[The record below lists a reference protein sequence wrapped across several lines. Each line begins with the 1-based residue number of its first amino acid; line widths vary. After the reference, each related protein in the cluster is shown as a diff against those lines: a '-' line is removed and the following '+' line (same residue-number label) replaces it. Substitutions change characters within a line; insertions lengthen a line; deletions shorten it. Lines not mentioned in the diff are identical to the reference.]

1 MDLSQFEDQYD
12 HLARDVAA
20 FKRAISTRLMYQV
33 GKDPVSAR
41 PEDWLQAVS
50 YAVRDHLVERWMRTT
65 RAQYQQDV
73 KRVYYLSMEFLIGRT
88 FSNALLAL
96 ELMPTIRQALT
107 ELDVSLDG
115 LFDLEPDAA
124 LGNGGLGRLAACF
137 LDSMATLGVPGFG
150 YGIRYDY
157 GMFRQTIVDGRQV
170 EAPDYWL
177 SHGNPWEFRRPEVTF
192 RVRFGGHLEQ
202 TSHPGQ
208 TGQGGPGNEA
218 QVRWVGTDD
227 VLATAYDTII
237 PGYGTPATNTLRL
250 WSATATEEIDLRA
263 FNQGNY
269 FGAVESKNHSENVS
283 RVLYPDDSTASGR
296 ELRLRQ
302 EYFFISASLQD
313 IVKRYLRT
321 HTGFDALPDKV
332 SIHLNDTHPVLAVPE
347 LMRILVDEHRVP
359 WDKAWALTQKVF
371 SYTNHT
377 LMHEA
382 LETWPVD
389 MMGRVLPRHLR
400 IIFDINARFL
410 ATITASHGADAELM
424 RRVSLIDES
433 GERRVRM
440 AYLAVVASHS
450 INGVSALH
458 SELMRQSI
466 FADFARLWPERFN
479 NKTNGVTPRR
489 WLAQA
494 NPGLAAL
501 LDARLG
507 KGWRR
512 QLDQL
517 EGLRA
522 AVDLPGFLGA
532 FRKIKRANKE
542 RLAAYVLQHLGV
554 NLPVEALFDV
564 QVKRI
569 HEYKR
574 QLLNLLHVVTR
585 YQRIL
590 ANPEAD
596 WVPRV
601 VVFAGKAASAYHQAK
616 LIIKLINDVAAKVNH
631 DPRVGDRLKVVFI
644 PNYSVSLAEIIIPAA
659 DLSEQISTAGTE
671 ASGTGNMKFALNGA
685 LTIGTL
691 DGANVEMRE
700 QVGADNFFI
709 FGNTTEQ
716 VAQIRTAGYQ
726 PRRIYETN
734 PELKEALD
742 AIRDGVFSP
751 DEPGRFQPI
760 FDTLVNWGDHYLLLA
775 DYASYIATQE
785 QVDALYRNAD
795 AWARMATLN
804 VAGMGKFSSD
814 RTIAEYAHEIWK
826 TRPVLLASPPAAAA
840 PGPAPAAS
848 TA

>member
-1 MDLSQFEDQYD
+1 MDLSQFEHHYD
-12 HLARDVAA
+12 HLARDVEA
-20 FKRAISTRLMYQV
+20 FKRSISNKLMYQV

-41 PEDWLQAVS
+41 PEDWLHAVS

-107 ELDVSLDG
+107 ELDVKADI

-157 GMFRQTIVDGRQV
+157 GMFRQTIVDGRQL

-177 SHGNPWEFRRPEVTF
+177 THGNPWEFQRPEVTF

-202 TSHPGQ
+202 TGQ
-208 TGQGGPGNEA
+208 SGDSV
-218 QVRWVGTDD
+218 VRWVGTDD
-227 VLATAYDTII
+227 VLASAYDTII

-250 WSATATEEIDLRA
+250 WSAKATEEMDLRA

-269 FGAVESKNHSENVS
+269 FGAVETKNHSENVS
-283 RVLYPDDSTASGR
+283 RVLYPDDSTVSGR

-313 IVKRYLRT
+313 IVRRYLRT
-321 HTGFDALPDKV
+321 HTGFEALPDKV

-347 LMRILVDEHRVP
+347 LMRIMVDEHRVP
-359 WDKAWALTQKVF
+359 WNQAWALTQKVF

-389 MMGRVLPRHLR
+389 MLGRVLPRHLR

-410 ATITASHGADAELM
+410 ASITAANGHDAELM
-424 RRVSLIDES
+424 RRLSLVDES

-466 FADFARLWPERFN
+466 FADFAKLWPERFN

-507 KGWRR
+507 RGWRR
-512 QLDQL
+512 HLDQL

-522 AVDLPGFLGA
+522 AVDIPGFLGA
-532 FRKIKRANKE
+532 FRRAKHANKE
-542 RLAAYVLQHLGV
+542 RLAAYVQKQLGV
-554 NLPVEALFDV
+554 TLSPDALFDV

-574 QLLNLLHVVTR
+574 QLLNVLHVITR

-590 ANPEAD
+590 ANPDAQ
-596 WVPRV
+596 WTPRV
-601 VVFAGKAASAYHQAK
+601 VVFAGKAASAYHMAK
-616 LIIKLINDVAAKVNH
+616 LIIKLINDVAVTVNK
-631 DPRVGDRLKVVFI
+631 DPRVGDKLKVVFI
-644 PNYSVSLAEIIIPAA
+644 PNYSVSLAEMIIPAA

-700 QVGADNFFI
+700 QVGAENFFI
-709 FGNTTEQ
+709 FGNTTEE
-716 VAQIRTAGYQ
+716 VAQIRAAGYR
-726 PRRIYETN
+726 PRVIYENN
-734 PELKEALD
+734 PELKAALD
-742 AIRDGVFSP
+742 AVRDGVFSP
-751 DEPGRFQPI
+751 DERGRFQPI
-760 FDTLVNWGDHYLLLA
+760 YDTLVNWGDHYLLLA
-775 DYASYIATQE
+775 DYASYVATQDE
-785 QVDALYRNAD
+785 VDALYGNAD
-795 AWARMATLN
+795 AWARKAVLN
-804 VAGMGKFSSD
+804 VAGMGQFSSD
-814 RTIAEYAHEIWK
+814 RTIAQYAHEIWR
-826 TRPVLLASPPAAAA
+826 TRPVQLGGDAA
-840 PGPAPAAS
+840 
-848 TA
+848 

>member
-1 MDLSQFEDQYD
+1 MDLTQFEHQYD
-12 HLARDVAA
+12 HLARDVGA
-20 FKRAISTRLMYQV
+20 FKRAISNKLMYTV
-33 GKDPVSAR
+33 GKDPVSAL
-41 PEDWLQAVS
+41 PQDWLHAVS
-50 YAVRDHLVERWMRTT
+50 YAVRDHLVERWMKTT
-65 RAQYQQDV
+65 RAQYAQDV

-88 FSNALLAL
+88 FSNAILAL
-96 ELMPTIRQALT
+96 ELMPTIRQALS
-107 ELDVSLDG
+107 ELDVNVDTDQ

-157 GMFRQTIVDGRQV
+157 GMFRQMIVDGRQV

-177 SHGNPWEFRRPEVTF
+177 TKGNPWEFPRPEVQF
-192 RVRFGGHLEQ
+192 RVRFGGQLEQ
-202 TSHPGQ
+202 HGET
-208 TGQGGPGNEA
+208 
-218 QVRWVGTDD
+218 VRWVGTDD
-227 VLATAYDTII
+227 VLAMAYDTII
-237 PGYGTPATNTLRL
+237 PGYGTEATNTLRL
-250 WSATATEEIDLRA
+250 WSAKATEEMNLRA

-269 FGAVESKNHSENVS
+269 FGAVEGKNHSENVS
-283 RVLYPDDSTASGR
+283 RVLYPDDSTPSGR

-302 EYFFISASLQD
+302 EYFFVSASLQD
-313 IVKRYLRT
+313 LVRRYLRT

-332 SIHLNDTHPVLAVPE
+332 SVHMNDTHPVLAIPE
-347 LMRILVDEHRVP
+347 LMRLLVDEHRVP
-359 WDKAWALTQKVF
+359 WLKAWQLCQKVF

-382 LETWPVD
+382 LETWPVE
-389 MMGRVLPRHLR
+389 MFARVLPRHLR
-400 IIFDINARFL
+400 IIFDINAHFL
-410 ATITASHGADAELM
+410 GDVSAQHGHQPELM
-424 RRVSLIDES
+424 RKLSLIDES

-458 SELMRQSI
+458 SELMKESI
-466 FADFARLWPERFN
+466 FADFAQLWPERFN

-501 LDARLG
+501 LDQRLG
-507 KGWRR
+507 RGWRR

-517 EGLRA
+517 DGLKHA
-522 AVDLPGFLGA
+522 LDLPGFLGA
-532 FRKIKRANKE
+532 VRKVKRQNKE
-542 RLAAYVLQHLGV
+542 RLARVVLQQLGV
-554 NLPVEALFDV
+554 ELNPDALFDV

-574 QLLNLLHVVTR
+574 QLLNVLHVITR

-590 ANPEAD
+590 ANPDAQ

-616 LIIKLINDVAAKVNH
+616 LIIKLINDVATTVNN
-631 DPRVGDRLKVVFI
+631 DPRVGGRLKVVFI
-644 PNYSVSLAEIIIPAA
+644 PNYSVSLAEVIIPAA

-700 QVGADNFFI
+700 QVGAENFFI
-709 FGNTTEQ
+709 FGHTTPQ
-716 VAQIRTAGYQ
+716 VAELRAQGYQ
-726 PRRIYETN
+726 PRTYYESN
-734 PELKEALD
+734 PELRATLD
-742 AIRDGVFSP
+742 AIRNGVFSP
-751 DEPGRFQPI
+751 AEPARFQAI

-775 DYASYIATQE
+775 DYADYIATQDR
-785 QVDALYRNAD
+785 VDTLYRNAD
-795 AWARMATLN
+795 EWSRKAVLN
-804 VAGMGKFSSD
+804 IAGMGTFSSD
-814 RTIAEYAHEIWK
+814 RTIAAYAHDIWRSK
-826 TRPVLLASPPAAAA
+826 PVVVPASHAA
-840 PGPAPAAS
+840 GG
-848 TA
+848 